1 MERHMTSIPADPTIL
16 RGRVPGE
23 SGLLDPEVPAI
34 AHARRRAAERRFA
47 DFGITPRRPAR
58 AVVIHISGDDV
69 LPANA

>member
-1 MERHMTSIPADPTIL
+1 MTSIPADTTIL

-34 AHARRRAAERRFA
+34 AHARRRAADRRLA
-47 DFGITPRRPAR
+47 DFGVTSRRPAR

-69 LPANA
+69 VPAGA